1 MNRSLAVSPWH
12 RPLMLNSALM
22 CAISLLCAVAA
33 LLDDRQLLGE
43 SLWFKPMKFGV
54 AFGIYGVTL
63 AWLLSRLDKG
73 RRLGW
78 WTGSVIAVAGVIDV
92 CAVVYAAAHGT
103 YSHFNENP
111 DAVARNVA
119 AAFSIGVMPL
129 LVATLVIATLVLFQS
144 GTDRALTVALGA
156 GLTLAAAGMAVAAWL
171 NTLSSEPR
179 TVPDA
184 AGNPVVLSGAHG
196 IGDPD
201 GRGMPLTGW
210 SLTGGDLRVPH
221 LVSMHAIHVLLLL
234 IAVMHLYGTLFHQRL
249 DDRVRTLIVGAF
261 ACWYTGLFAV
271 LTWQARRGQSVA
283 HPDRQTLIALTTVT
297 LLTLA
302 VTALT
307 LTTRRTRHAA

>member
-1 MNRSLAVSPWH
+1 
-12 RPLMLNSALM
+12 MLNSTLM
-22 CAISLLCAVAA
+22 FAVSLLCAVAA
-33 LLDDRQLLGE
+33 LVDDRQLLGE
-43 SLWFKPMKFGV
+43 SIWFKPMKFGV

-63 AWLLSRLDKG
+63 AWLLSRLNKA
-73 RRLGW
+73 RRVGW
-78 WTGSVIAVAGVIDV
+78 WTGTVIAAAGVIDV

-103 YSHFNENP
+103 YSHFNENT
-111 DAVARNVA
+111 DAVARNVS

-129 LVATLVIATLVLFQS
+129 LVATLVIATLVLFQP

-156 GLTLAAAGMAVAAWL
+156 GLALAAAGMAVAAWL
-171 NTLSSEPR
+171 NTVSSEPR

-184 AGNPVVLSGAHG
+184 SGNPVVLSGAHG

-234 IAVMHLYGTLFHQRL
+234 IAVMHLYGTHSRRRL
-249 DDRVRTLIVGAF
+249 DDGVRTLIVSAA

-283 HPDRQTLIALTTVT
+283 HPDRLTLITLTALT
-297 LLTLA
+297 LLTVA
-302 VTALT
+302 VTTGGLA
-307 LTTRRTRHAA
+307 LTTRRTRRTRH

>member
-1 MNRSLAVSPWH
+1 
-12 RPLMLNSALM
+12 MLNSALM
-22 CAISLLCAVAA
+22 YAISLLCAVAA
-33 LLDDRQLLGE
+33 LIDDRQLLGD
-43 SLWFKPMKFGV
+43 SVWFKPMKFGL

-78 WTGSVIAVAGVIDV
+78 WTGSVIAVAGMIDV

-103 YSHFNENP
+103 YSHFNENT
-111 DAVARNVA
+111 DAVARSVA

-129 LVATLVIATLVLFQS
+129 LVATLIIAALVLLQS

-156 GLTLAAAGMAVAAWL
+156 GLTLAAAGMAVAVWL
-171 NTLSSEPR
+171 STRSSGPR
-179 TVPDA
+179 AVQDA

-221 LVSMHAIHVLLLL
+221 MVSMHAIHVLLLV
-234 IAVMHLYGTLFHQRL
+234 IAVMHVYGTLLRQRL
-249 DDRVRTLIVGAF
+249 DDGVRTLIVGAV

-283 HPDRQTLIALTTVT
+283 HPDRQTLIALAAVT

-302 VTALT
+302 FTALGIA
-307 LTTRRTRHAA
+307 LTTRRARRARQA